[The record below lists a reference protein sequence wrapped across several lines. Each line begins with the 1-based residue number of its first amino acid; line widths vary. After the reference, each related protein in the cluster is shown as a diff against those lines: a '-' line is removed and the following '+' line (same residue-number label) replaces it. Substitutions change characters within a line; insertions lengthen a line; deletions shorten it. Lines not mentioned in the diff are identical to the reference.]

1 MCAKNIRILCSIL
14 LREYVVC
21 FNNCKR
27 KYFAYEN
34 TRKINWQLICKICD
48 DINGTRVD
56 LFRLKTG
63 NFEAVQIYLCIL
75 MNDEE
80 SKISNSW
87 NFCFL
92 FLNVICKLNPLRD
105 KRPLIA
111 PFFKRH
117 TSRHTL
123 AKLERKLRSN
133 FIPFTRL
140 VQLKLNSMR
149 IAMFWLT
156 IRTILTLQKT
166 SSSIRLFLVRV
177 SITRAN
183 KQKIERRHSVYPA
196 FIFKSRQFWA
206 NFFPKMFTSNLFPAS
221 IFPCYHTRFFRI
233 HLNTH
238 IIFIDPYTIFVLLS
252 WKKPSIC
259 AFRLQN
265 IYKLRL
271 RRRKKM

>member
-1 MCAKNIRILCSIL
+1 MHPSSK
-14 LREYVVC
+14 
-21 FNNCKR
+21 
-27 KYFAYEN
+27 
-34 TRKINWQLICKICD
+34 
-48 DINGTRVD
+48 GT
-56 LFRLKTG
+56 L
-63 NFEAVQIYLCIL
+63 
-75 MNDEE
+75 
-80 SKISNSW
+80 
-87 NFCFL
+87 
-92 FLNVICKLNPLRD
+92 
-105 KRPLIA
+105 
-111 PFFKRH
+111 
-117 TSRHTL
+117 SRHTL
-123 AKLERKLRSN
+123 AKLEQKLRLN

-265 IYKLRL
+265 IYNWDCVDGKKCNHTHILNITFSAHVHGLSSHTWRCDIFCILFGYETVYINNNLRKSNIVAQSV
-271 RRRKKM
+271 RVSVRN